1 MKSLFFTCLFSISV
15 VLTTSAQDEVV
26 SFLAS
31 GVEDAQ
37 TFTQDYMS
45 PSTDALI
52 NGLTSNWYNS
62 GQVKNTLGFEIS
74 IIGNASLT
82 TSDQKSFNLNTAD
95 YSNVSF
101 KNGQSSQMVAT
112 VLGENDPDV
121 TMLINGT
128 NGNLEFDL
136 PQGLA
141 SEGIDF
147 VPSAFIQASVGL
159 PLHTEVKFRFLPEVD
174 EEDISSSLYGLGLQ
188 HEFTKWIPFLKEL
201 PLAIS
206 GFVGYTNFKGQANL
220 TDVSPFV
227 INYDDQ
233 LLDVE
238 VNSWHVAAIASTKWK
253 TFNFYS
259 SLGFISG
266 DATTALKGTYEFND
280 ASQDIID
287 LGQFKDPFEVTSSV
301 DSMKAL
307 IGAKLKLGFFR
318 INAEYSFQ
326 QFNTASL
333 AINFGI
339 K

>member
-1 MKSLFFTCLFSISV
+1 MRPLFFSCLLSISV
-15 VLTTSAQDEVV
+15 VFTTSAQDEVI

-31 GVEDAQ
+31 SVEDAQ

-62 GQVKNTLGFEIS
+62 GQVKKTLGFEIS

-82 TSDQKSFNLNTAD
+82 SSKHKFFNLSTTD
-95 YSNVSF
+95 YSNISF

-112 VLGENDPDV
+112 VLGENNPEV
-121 TMLINGT
+121 TMLVNGA

-159 PLHTEVKFRFLPEVD
+159 PLHLELKFRFLPEVN

-188 HEFTKWIPFLKEL
+188 HEFSNWIPFLKEL

-206 GFVGYTNFKGQANL
+206 GFVGYTNFKGQVSL
-220 TDVSPFV
+220 TNATPFV
-227 INYDDQ
+227 IKYDDQ

-238 VNSWHVAAIASTKWK
+238 LSSWHLAAIASTKWK
-253 TFNFYS
+253 VFNFYS

-287 LGQFKDPFEVTSSV
+287 LGQFKDPFQVSSSV
-301 DSMKAL
+301 DSIKAL